1 MFWFFNLEACGVLAP
16 YPGMKS
22 TLPALEGK
30 VLTIRPPLEVPPLWL
45 LEETSV
51 LPDVAKR
58 RIFVHVPENRE
69 TRRRYGVEGPG
80 QGVWVSVS
88 REAWK
93 PLSTVSRRDEGHCGE
108 KGRGLQISL
117 GSSQSSWEL
126 SERQAIV
133 KAVWTL
139 EPGLLVFVLIWINF
153 TSLISLHLCI
163 IKSISEGK
171 WPPADKHKN
180 LKSRVRDLRSHINI
194 QFVYLLII
202 VLLCTMLC

>member
-1 MFWFFNLEACGVLAP
+1 MWPSEEFFVQ
-16 YPGMKS
+16 
-22 TLPALEGK
+22 
-30 VLTIRPPLEVPPLWL
+30 
-45 LEETSV
+45 
-51 LPDVAKR
+51 
-58 RIFVHVPENRE
+58 VPENRE
-69 TRRRYGVEGPG
+69 TRRRYGVEGPV
-80 QGVWVSVS
+80 QGVWVCVS

-93 PLSTVSRRDEGHCGE
+93 SMSVVSRWDEGHCGE

-153 TSLISLHLCI
+153 TSLISLYLCI
-163 IKSISEGK
+163 IKSVSEGE

-180 LKSRVRDLRSHINI
+180 QKSRVRDLRSHMNI